1 MIWRFGAFRG
11 FVGLSVS
18 WVVMQGAAVAES
30 SETPI
35 GEVAKTAVEACDE
48 RAEMYVLGGK
58 RSREGRA
65 LQDALV
71 GEGKILHSRF

>member
-35 GEVAKTAVEACDE
+35 GEVAK
-48 RAEMYVLGGK
+48 G
-58 RSREGRA
+58 
-65 LQDALV
+65 
-71 GEGKILHSRF
+71 HS